1 MVIFYII
8 QGLLH
13 AFISNKTDTG
23 KILDNSVL
31 IVSLIVTLAVSGWT
45 MLWLPFVVLIV
56 GGGFFGSFVDT
67 SHIKE
72 GSRR

>member
-45 MLWLPFVVLIV
+45 ML
-56 GGGFFGSFVDT
+56 
-67 SHIKE
+67 
-72 GSRR
+72 